1 MVFGRFASANE
12 EQRRVRMDPT
22 EPKQSAGPYRTDA
35 PLTDPKFDVF
45 DRQPLPLYD
54 GCCLRKPCTVHLKC
68 RESGL
73 SKSILQEIC
82 KSVWAF
88 WHFWLFMH
96 LLESASYRFYWQE
109 ERPIRSDTTTITHLC
124 TSQSAG

>member
-12 EQRRVRMDPT
+12 EQRRVRITAPD

-35 PLTDPKFDVF
+35 PLADPKFDVF
-45 DRQPLPLYD
+45 LSQAPAAGHD
-54 GCCLRKPCTVHLKC
+54 GPNLLREPCTVHLKC

-73 SKSILQEIC
+73 SKSILQEIR

-88 WHFWLFMH
+88 WHFWL
-96 LLESASYRFYWQE
+96 
-109 ERPIRSDTTTITHLC
+109 LC
-124 TSQSAG
+124 TF

>member
-1 MVFGRFASANE
+1 MVFRRFASANE
-12 EQRRVRMDPT
+12 EQRRVLD

-45 DRQPLPLYD
+45 DRKPLPPAMMVLI
-54 GCCLRKPCTVHLKC
+54 CSREPCTVHLKY

-109 ERPIRSDTTTITHLC
+109 ERPIPSLATNLARNT
-124 TSQSAG
+124 